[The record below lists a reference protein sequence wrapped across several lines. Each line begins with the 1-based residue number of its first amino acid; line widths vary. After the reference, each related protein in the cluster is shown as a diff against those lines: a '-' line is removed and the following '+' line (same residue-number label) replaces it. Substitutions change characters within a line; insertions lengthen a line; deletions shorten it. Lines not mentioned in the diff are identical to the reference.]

1 MITGLYSIIFGLL
14 ALTLALEAISE
25 KKRNNYKY
33 YMLFLSGINIGIG
46 IYSIVF
52 YFL

>member
-1 MITGLYSIIFGLL
+1 MIIGINSIIFGLL
-14 ALTLALEAISE
+14 ALNLALESIS
-25 KKRNNYKY
+25 KKQKNNYKY
-33 YMLFLSGINIGIG
+33 YMLFLSGIHIGMG